1 MSRLADGDDLA
12 LNSLMKRWRFS
23 KVIGATLAVIALGAG
38 GLFLFLFPVPAPPS
52 LAGHHAIG
60 TRTFEIPASEGN
72 PRLLYQIWYPTDQ
85 PAAGKPTPWLPDPD
99 LAPKSPFH
107 RIRSA
112 TARAKTGAPPLAG
125 NQAGLP
131 VVFYEHSWTGHRAEN
146 IAQVE
151 SLASMGFVIIALDH
165 PGQAARVRYAD
176 GSVAESNLTDPPD
189 LTTADGVAAFEADA
203 ERCLRERSSNVSRVV
218 RSLAKDAL
226 RDSCGRLDLSRIGVF
241 GFSFGGTSAIRLCAR
256 DSTFLAGAN
265 EDGLYLGDEMP
276 RGPFLFFDQEMP
288 KWLLE
293 PAGQEEDAGQAL
305 TRRAESRI
313 QQAMKAPGRFRHILD
328 RTNHASFTDRLFLSR
343 FTRLAGAG
351 ERPAEEVHN
360 ILVTR
365 LGEFFKNELK
375 SGKHLEGRIE

>member
-1 MSRLADGDDLA
+1 
-12 LNSLMKRWRFS
+12 MKLWRFS
-23 KVIGATLAVIALGAG
+23 KAIGATLAVIALGTS
-38 GLFLFLFPVPAPPS
+38 GLFLFLFPIPAPPH
-52 LAGHHAIG
+52 LAGPHAIG
-60 TRTFEIPASEGN
+60 TRTFEIPASEGKS
-72 PRLLYQIWYPTDQ
+72 RLLYQIWYPTDQ
-85 PAAGKPTPWLPDPD
+85 PNSGKPTPWLPDPE
-99 LAPKSPFH
+99 LAPKFPFH
-107 RIRSA
+107 RIRNA
-112 TARAKTGAPPLAG
+112 TARAKTDAPPLEG
-125 NQAGLP
+125 NHAGLP
-131 VVFYEHSWTGHRAEN
+131 VVFYEHSWTGHRGEN

-176 GSVAESNLTDPPD
+176 GSVAKSNLADPPD
-189 LTTADGVAAFEADA
+189 LTTAASVAAFEADA
-203 ERCLRERSSNVSRVV
+203 ERCLRERGSNVSRVV

-256 DSTFLAGAN
+256 DPAFVAGAN

-313 QQAMKAPGRFRHILD
+313 QQALNAPGRFRQILD

-343 FTRLAGAG
+343 FPRLAGAG
-351 ERPAEEVHN
+351 ERPAEEVHS
-360 ILVTR
+360 ILVAR

-375 SGKHLEGRIE
+375 SGKHPEQRIE